1 MKKTYFMAAACGL
14 LMAFGATSCEKSA
27 YPGYKMTESGL
38 YYKYLVENDGPTA
51 QLGEV
56 VEVDL
61 AYYLNDSLIYSTK
74 DAPEP
79 VYDLV
84 HEPSFAGDLYEGFTM
99 MHKGDSMSM
108 IMPADSVFLKMFNSR
123 IVPDFVD
130 SASIIRWEVKLV
142 DIMTEEEVNARI
154 QAAMDEKF
162 AAADETLRAYLA
174 ENNIEATPTESGL
187 IYVCTQA
194 GNGAKPEGGKKVKV
208 HYTGTLLDGT
218 KFDSSVDRG
227 EPFEF
232 PLGMGYVIPGW
243 DEGVAMMSK
252 GEKGILYV
260 PAKLAYGERQAGPI
274 PAFSNLIFEVE
285 LVDFE

>member
-1 MKKTYFMAAACGL
+1 MKKSYLLAAACGL
-14 LMAFGATSCEKSA
+14 MMAFVATSCEKSP
-27 YPGYKMTESGL
+27 YPGYKQTESGL
-38 YYKYLVENDGPTA
+38 YYKYLVKNDGPTA
-51 QLGEV
+51 ELGKV

-61 AYYLNDSLIYSTK
+61 AYYLDDSLLYSTK
-74 DAPEP
+74 DMPQP
-79 VYDLV
+79 VYDMV
-84 HEPSFAGDLYEGFTM
+84 RESSFAGDLYEGFTM

-108 IMPADSVFLKMFNSR
+108 IMPADSVFLKMFMAR
-123 IVPDFVD
+123 VLPDFVD
-130 SASIIRWEVKLV
+130 STSIVRWEVKLI

-162 AAADETLRAYLA
+162 AEADETLQAYLA

-187 IYVCTQA
+187 VYVCTQP
-194 GNGAKPEGGKKVKV
+194 GNGAKPEAGKKVKV

-252 GEKGILYV
+252 GEKGILYI
-260 PAKLAYGERQAGPI
+260 PAKLAYGERQAGTI

-285 LVDFE
+285 LIDFE

>member
-1 MKKTYFMAAACGL
+1 MKKSILLAAACGL
-14 LMAFGATSCEKSA
+14 VMAFVATSCEKSA
-27 YPGYKMTESGL
+27 YPGYKQTESGL
-38 YYKYLVENDGPTA
+38 YYKYLVKNDGPTA

-56 VEVDL
+56 VEVNL
-61 AYYLNDSLIYSTK
+61 AYYLDDSLMYSTSNI
-74 DAPEP
+74 PEP

-84 HEPSFAGDLYEGFTM
+84 REPSFAGDLYEGLTL

-108 IMPADSVFLKMFNSR
+108 IMPADSVFLKMFYSR

-130 SASIIRWEVKLV
+130 SLSIIRWEVKV
-142 DIMTEEEVNARI
+142 IDIMTEEEVNARM
-154 QAAMDEKF
+154 QAALDEKF
-162 AAADETLRAYLA
+162 AESEETLRAYLA

-187 IYVCTQA
+187 VYVCTQA
-194 GNGAKPEGGKKVKV
+194 GNGSKPEAGKKVKV

>member
-1 MKKTYFMAAACGL
+1 
-14 LMAFGATSCEKSA
+14 MAFGATSCEKSA

-61 AYYLNDSLIYSTK
+61 AYYLNDSLLYSTK
-74 DAPEP
+74 DMPQPFYAK
-79 VYDLV
+79 VY
-84 HEPSFAGDLYEGFTM
+84 ESAFAGDLNEGYTM

-187 IYVCTQA
+187 VYVCTQP
-194 GNGAKPEGGKKVKV
+194 GNGAKPEAGKKVKV

>member
-1 MKKTYFMAAACGL
+1 MKKSILLAAACGL
-14 LMAFGATSCEKSA
+14 VMAFVATSCEKSA
-27 YPGYKMTESGL
+27 YPGYKQTESGL
-38 YYKYLVENDGPTA
+38 YYKYLVKNDGPTA

-56 VEVDL
+56 VEVNL
-61 AYYLNDSLIYSTK
+61 AYYLDDSLMYSTS
-74 DAPEP
+74 DILEP

-84 HEPSFAGDLYEGFTM
+84 REPSFAGDLYEGFTM

-108 IMPADSVFLKMFNSR
+108 IMPADSVFLKMFYSR

-130 SASIIRWEVKLV
+130 SLSVIRWEVKV
-142 DIMTEEEVNARI
+142 IDIMTEEEVNARI

-162 AAADETLRAYLA
+162 VESEETLRAYLA

-187 IYVCTQA
+187 VYVCTQA
-194 GNGAKPEGGKKVKV
+194 GNGSKPEVGKKVKV

-227 EPFEF
+227 EPIEF
-232 PLGMGYVIPGW
+232 PLGMGNVIPGW
-243 DEGVAMMSK
+243 DEGIAMMSK
-252 GEKGILYV
+252 GEKGILYI
-260 PAKLAYGERQAGPI
+260 PAKLGYGDRQAGPI

>member
-1 MKKTYFMAAACGL
+1 MKKSYLLAAACGL
-14 LMAFGATSCEKSA
+14 MMAFVATSCEKSP
-27 YPGYKMTESGL
+27 YPGYKQTESGL
-38 YYKYLVENDGPTA
+38 YYKYLVKNDGPTA
-51 QLGEV
+51 QLGEI
-56 VEVDL
+56 VEVDW
-61 AYYLNDSLIYSTK
+61 AYYLDDSLLCSTK
-74 DAPEP
+74 DMPEP
-79 VYDLV
+79 FYAKVY
-84 HEPSFAGDLYEGFTM
+84 ESAFAGDLNEGYTM

-154 QAAMDEKF
+154 QTAMDEKF

-187 IYVCTQA
+187 IYVCTQP
-194 GNGAKPEGGKKVKV
+194 GNGAKPEAGKKVKV

-227 EPFEF
+227 EPIEF

>member
-61 AYYLNDSLIYSTK
+61 AYYLNDSLMYSTK

-154 QAAMDEKF
+154 QTAMDEKF

-187 IYVCTQA
+187 VYVCTQP
-194 GNGAKPEGGKKVKV
+194 GNGAKPEAGKKVKV

>member
-1 MKKTYFMAAACGL
+1 
-14 LMAFGATSCEKSA
+14 
-27 YPGYKMTESGL
+27 
-38 YYKYLVENDGPTA
+38 
-51 QLGEV
+51 
-56 VEVDL
+56 
-61 AYYLNDSLIYSTK
+61 
-74 DAPEP
+74 
-79 VYDLV
+79 
-84 HEPSFAGDLYEGFTM
+84 
-99 MHKGDSMSM
+99 
-108 IMPADSVFLKMFNSR
+108 
-123 IVPDFVD
+123 
-130 SASIIRWEVKLV
+130 
-142 DIMTEEEVNARI
+142 MTEEEVNARI

-162 AAADETLRAYLA
+162 VESEETLRAYLA

-187 IYVCTQA
+187 IYVCTQP
-194 GNGAKPEGGKKVKV
+194 GNGAKPEAGKKVKV

>member
-1 MKKTYFMAAACGL
+1 MKKSYLLAAACGL
-14 LMAFGATSCEKSA
+14 MMAFVATSCEKSP
-27 YPGYKMTESGL
+27 YPGYKQTESGL
-38 YYKYLVENDGPTA
+38 YYKYLVKNDGPTA
-51 QLGEV
+51 ELGKV

-61 AYYLNDSLIYSTK
+61 AYYLDDSLLYSTK
-74 DAPEP
+74 DMPQP
-79 VYDLV
+79 VYDMV
-84 HEPSFAGDLYEGFTM
+84 RESSFAGDLYEGFTM

-108 IMPADSVFLKMFNSR
+108 IMPADSVFLKMFMAR
-123 IVPDFVD
+123 VLPDFVD
-130 SASIIRWEVKLV
+130 STSIVRWEVKLI

-162 AAADETLRAYLA
+162 AEADETLQAYLA

-187 IYVCTQA
+187 VYVCTQP
-194 GNGAKPEGGKKVKV
+194 GNGAKPEAGKKVKV

-252 GEKGILYV
+252 GEKGILYI
-260 PAKLAYGERQAGPI
+260 PAKLAYGERQAGTI

>member
-1 MKKTYFMAAACGL
+1 MKKSIMLAAACGL
-14 LMAFGATSCEKSA
+14 VMAFVATSCEKSA
-27 YPGYKMTESGL
+27 YPGYKQTESGL
-38 YYKYLVENDGPTA
+38 YYKYLVKNDGPTA

-56 VEVDL
+56 VEVNL
-61 AYYLNDSLIYSTK
+61 AYYLDDSLMYSTS
-74 DAPEP
+74 DIPEP

-84 HEPSFAGDLYEGFTM
+84 REPSFAGDLYEGFTM

-108 IMPADSVFLKMFNSR
+108 IMPADSVFLKMFYSR

-130 SASIIRWEVKLV
+130 SLSVIRWEVKV
-142 DIMTEEEVNARI
+142 IDIMTEEEVNARI

-162 AAADETLRAYLA
+162 VESEETLRAYLA

-187 IYVCTQA
+187 VYVCTQA
-194 GNGAKPEGGKKVKV
+194 GNGSKPEVGKKVKV

-227 EPFEF
+227 EPIEF
-232 PLGMGYVIPGW
+232 PLGMGNVIPGW
-243 DEGVAMMSK
+243 DEGIAMMSK
-252 GEKGILYV
+252 GEKGILYI
-260 PAKLAYGERQAGPI
+260 PAKLGYGDRQAGPI

>member
-61 AYYLNDSLIYSTK
+61 AYYLNDSLMYSTK

-187 IYVCTQA
+187 IYVCTQP
-194 GNGAKPEGGKKVKV
+194 GNGAKPEAGKKVKV

>member
-1 MKKTYFMAAACGL
+1 MKKSYLLAAACGL
-14 LMAFGATSCEKSA
+14 MMAFVATSCEKSP
-27 YPGYKMTESGL
+27 YPGYKQTESGL
-38 YYKYLVENDGPTA
+38 YYKYLVKNDGPTA
-51 QLGEV
+51 ELGKI

-61 AYYLNDSLIYSTK
+61 AYYLDDSLLYSTK
-74 DAPEP
+74 DMPQP
-79 VYDLV
+79 VYDMV
-84 HEPSFAGDLYEGFTM
+84 RESSFAGDLYEGFTM

-108 IMPADSVFLKMFNSR
+108 IMPADSVFLKMFMAR
-123 IVPDFVD
+123 VLPDFVD
-130 SASIIRWEVKLV
+130 STSIVRWEVKLI

-162 AAADETLRAYLA
+162 AEADETLQAYLA

-187 IYVCTQA
+187 VYVCTQP
-194 GNGAKPEGGKKVKV
+194 GNGAKPEAGKKVKV

-252 GEKGILYV
+252 GEKGILYI
-260 PAKLAYGERQAGPI
+260 PAKLAYGERQAGTI

>member
-1 MKKTYFMAAACGL
+1 MKKSILLAAACGL
-14 LMAFGATSCEKSA
+14 VMAFVATSCEKSA
-27 YPGYKMTESGL
+27 YPGYKQTESGL
-38 YYKYLVENDGPTA
+38 YYKYLVKNDGPTA

-56 VEVDL
+56 VEVNL
-61 AYYLNDSLIYSTK
+61 AYYLDDSLMYSTSNI
-74 DAPEP
+74 PEP

-84 HEPSFAGDLYEGFTM
+84 RESSFPGDLYEGFTL

-123 IVPDFVD
+123 IVPEFVD
-130 SASIIRWEVKLV
+130 SLSVIRWEVKV
-142 DIMTEEEVNARI
+142 IDIMTEEEVNARI

-162 AAADETLRAYLA
+162 VESEETLRAYLA

-187 IYVCTQA
+187 VYVCTQA
-194 GNGAKPEGGKKVKV
+194 GNGSKPEVGKKVKV

-227 EPFEF
+227 EPIEF
-232 PLGMGYVIPGW
+232 PLGMGNVIPGW
-243 DEGVAMMSK
+243 DEGIAMMSK
-252 GEKGILYV
+252 GEKGILYI
-260 PAKLAYGERQAGPI
+260 PAKLGYGDRQAGPI

>member
-1 MKKTYFMAAACGL
+1 MKKTIFMAAICGL
-14 LMAFGATSCEKSA
+14 VLAFGATSCEKSA

-51 QLGEV
+51 ELGKV
-56 VEVDL
+56 VEIEL
-61 AYYLNDSLIYSTK
+61 AYYLDDSLMYSTN
-74 DAPEP
+74 DMPEP

-84 HEPSFAGDLYEGFTM
+84 RESSFAGDLYEGFTL

-108 IMPADSVFLKMFNSR
+108 IMRADSVFLKMFGSQ
-123 IVPDFVD
+123 ILPDFVD
-130 SASIIRWEVKLV
+130 STSIIRWEVKLI
-142 DIMTEEEVNARI
+142 DIMTEEEVNARM

-162 AAADETLRAYLA
+162 VASDEAFAAYLA
-174 ENNIEATPTESGL
+174 ENSIEATPTESGL
-187 IYVCTQA
+187 VYVCTQA
-194 GNGAKPEGGKKVKV
+194 GNGVKPEAGKKVKV
-208 HYTGTLLDGT
+208 HYTGMLLDGT

-243 DEGVAMMSK
+243 DEGISMMSK
-252 GEKGILYV
+252 GEKGILYI
-260 PAKLAYGERQAGPI
+260 PAKLGYGERAAGPI

-285 LVDFE
+285 LIDFE

>member
-1 MKKTYFMAAACGL
+1 MKKSYLLAAACGL
-14 LMAFGATSCEKSA
+14 MMAFVATSCEKSP
-27 YPGYKMTESGL
+27 YPGYKQTESGL
-38 YYKYLVENDGPTA
+38 YYKYLVKNDGPTA
-51 QLGEV
+51 ELGKV

-61 AYYLNDSLIYSTK
+61 AYYLDDSLLYSTK
-74 DAPEP
+74 DMPQP
-79 VYDLV
+79 VYDMV
-84 HEPSFAGDLYEGFTM
+84 RESSFAGDLYEGFTM

-108 IMPADSVFLKMFNSR
+108 IMPADSVFLKMFMAR
-123 IVPDFVD
+123 VLPDFVD
-130 SASIIRWEVKLV
+130 STSIVRWEVKLI

-162 AAADETLRAYLA
+162 AEADETLQAYLA

-187 IYVCTQA
+187 VYVCTQP
-194 GNGAKPEGGKKVKV
+194 GNGAKPEAGKKVKV

-232 PLGMGYVIPGW
+232 PLGMGYVITGW

-252 GEKGILYV
+252 GEKGILYI
-260 PAKLAYGERQAGPI
+260 PAKLAYGERQAGTI

>member
-1 MKKTYFMAAACGL
+1 MKKSILLAAACGL
-14 LMAFGATSCEKSA
+14 VMAFVATSCEKSA
-27 YPGYKMTESGL
+27 YPGYKQTESGL
-38 YYKYLVENDGPTA
+38 YYKYLVKNDGPTA

-56 VEVDL
+56 VEVNL
-61 AYYLNDSLIYSTK
+61 AYYLDDSLMYSTSNI
-74 DAPEP
+74 PEP

-84 HEPSFAGDLYEGFTM
+84 RESSFPGDLYEGFAM

-123 IVPDFVD
+123 IVPEFVD
-130 SASIIRWEVKLV
+130 SLSVIRWEVKV
-142 DIMTEEEVNARI
+142 IDIMTEEEVNARI

-162 AAADETLRAYLA
+162 VESEETLRAYLA

-194 GNGAKPEGGKKVKV
+194 GNGVKPEVGKKVKV

-218 KFDSSVDRG
+218 TFDSSVDRG
-227 EPFEF
+227 EPIEF
-232 PLGMGYVIPGW
+232 PLGMGNVIPGW
-243 DEGVAMMSK
+243 DEGIAMMSK
-252 GEKGILYV
+252 GEKGILYI
-260 PAKLAYGERQAGPI
+260 PAKLGYGDRQAGPI

>member
-38 YYKYLVENDGPTA
+38 YYKYLVENDGPAA

-61 AYYLNDSLIYSTK
+61 AYYLNDSLMYSTK

-187 IYVCTQA
+187 IYVCTQP
-194 GNGAKPEGGKKVKV
+194 GNGAKPEAGKKVKV

-227 EPFEF
+227 EPIEF

>member
-61 AYYLNDSLIYSTK
+61 AYYLNDSLLYSTK
-74 DAPEP
+74 DMPQPFYAK
-79 VYDLV
+79 VY
-84 HEPSFAGDLYEGFTM
+84 ESAFAGDLNEGYTM

-187 IYVCTQA
+187 VYVCTQP
-194 GNGAKPEGGKKVKV
+194 GNGAKPEAGKKVKV

>member
-61 AYYLNDSLIYSTK
+61 AYYLNDSLMYSTK

-187 IYVCTQA
+187 IYVCTQP
-194 GNGAKPEGGKKVKV
+194 GNGAKPEAGKKVKV

-227 EPFEF
+227 EPIEF

>member
-1 MKKTYFMAAACGL
+1 MKKSYLLAAACGL
-14 LMAFGATSCEKSA
+14 MMAFVATSCEKSP
-27 YPGYKMTESGL
+27 YPGYKQTESGL
-38 YYKYLVENDGPTA
+38 YYKYLVKNDGPTA
-51 QLGEV
+51 ELGKV

-61 AYYLNDSLIYSTK
+61 AYYLDDSLLYSTK
-74 DAPEP
+74 DMPQP
-79 VYDLV
+79 VYDMV
-84 HEPSFAGDLYEGFTM
+84 RESSFAGDLYEGFTM

-108 IMPADSVFLKMFNSR
+108 IMPADSVFLKMFMAR
-123 IVPDFVD
+123 VLPDFVD
-130 SASIIRWEVKLV
+130 STSIVRWEVKLI

-162 AAADETLRAYLA
+162 AEADETLQAYLA

-187 IYVCTQA
+187 VYVCTQP
-194 GNGAKPEGGKKVKV
+194 GNGAKPEAGKKVKV

-227 EPFEF
+227 EPIEF

-260 PAKLAYGERQAGPI
+260 PAKLAYGERQAGTI

>member
-1 MKKTYFMAAACGL
+1 MKKSYLLAAACGL
-14 LMAFGATSCEKSA
+14 MMAFVATSCEKSP
-27 YPGYKMTESGL
+27 YPGYKQTESGL
-38 YYKYLVENDGPTA
+38 YYKYLVKNDRPTA
-51 QLGEV
+51 ELGKV

-61 AYYLNDSLIYSTK
+61 AYYLDDSLLYSTK
-74 DAPEP
+74 DMPQP
-79 VYDLV
+79 VYDMV
-84 HEPSFAGDLYEGFTM
+84 RESSFAGDLYEGFTM

-108 IMPADSVFLKMFNSR
+108 IMPADSVFLKMFMAR
-123 IVPDFVD
+123 VLPDFVD
-130 SASIIRWEVKLV
+130 STSIVRWEVKLI

-162 AAADETLRAYLA
+162 AEADETLQAYLA

-187 IYVCTQA
+187 VYVCTQP
-194 GNGAKPEGGKKVKV
+194 GNGAKPEAGKKVKV

-252 GEKGILYV
+252 GEKGILYI
-260 PAKLAYGERQAGPI
+260 PAKLAYGERQAGTI

>member
-187 IYVCTQA
+187 VYVCTQP
-194 GNGAKPEGGKKVKV
+194 GNGAKPEAGKKVKV

>member
-1 MKKTYFMAAACGL
+1 MKKSILLAAACGL
-14 LMAFGATSCEKSA
+14 VMAFVATSCEKSA
-27 YPGYKMTESGL
+27 YPGYKQTESGL
-38 YYKYLVENDGPTA
+38 YYKYLVKNDGPTA

-56 VEVDL
+56 VEVNL
-61 AYYLNDSLIYSTK
+61 AYYLDDSLMYSTS
-74 DAPEP
+74 DIPEP

-84 HEPSFAGDLYEGFTM
+84 REPSFAGDLYEGFTM

-108 IMPADSVFLKMFNSR
+108 IMPADSVFLKMFYSR

-130 SASIIRWEVKLV
+130 SLSVIRWEVKV
-142 DIMTEEEVNARI
+142 IDIMTEEEVNARI

-162 AAADETLRAYLA
+162 VESEETLRAYLA

-187 IYVCTQA
+187 VYVCTQA
-194 GNGAKPEGGKKVKV
+194 GNGSKPEAGKKVKV

-218 KFDSSVDRG
+218 TFDSSVDRG
-227 EPFEF
+227 EPIEF
-232 PLGMGYVIPGW
+232 PLGMGNVIPGW
-243 DEGVAMMSK
+243 DEGIAMMSK
-252 GEKGILYV
+252 GEKGILYI
-260 PAKLAYGERQAGPI
+260 PAKLGYGDRQAGPI

>member
-61 AYYLNDSLIYSTK
+61 AYYLNDSLMYSTK

-187 IYVCTQA
+187 IYVCTQP
-194 GNGAKPEGGKKVKV
+194 GNGAKPEAGKKVKV

-218 KFDSSVDRG
+218 KFDSSVDHG

>member
-1 MKKTYFMAAACGL
+1 MKKSILLAAACGL
-14 LMAFGATSCEKSA
+14 VMAFVATSCEKSA
-27 YPGYKMTESGL
+27 YPGYKQTESGL
-38 YYKYLVENDGPTA
+38 YYKYLVKNDGPTA

-56 VEVDL
+56 VEVNL
-61 AYYLNDSLIYSTK
+61 AYYLDDSLMYSTSNI
-74 DAPEP
+74 PEP

-84 HEPSFAGDLYEGFTM
+84 RESSFPGDLYEGFAM

-108 IMPADSVFLKMFNSR
+108 IMPADSVFLKMLNSR
-123 IVPDFVD
+123 IVPEFVD
-130 SASIIRWEVKLV
+130 SLSVIRWEVKV
-142 DIMTEEEVNARI
+142 IDIMTEEEVNARI

-162 AAADETLRAYLA
+162 VESEETLRAYLA

-187 IYVCTQA
+187 VYVCTQA
-194 GNGAKPEGGKKVKV
+194 GNGSKPEVGKKVKV

-227 EPFEF
+227 EPIEF
-232 PLGMGYVIPGW
+232 PLGMGNVIPGW
-243 DEGVAMMSK
+243 DEGIAMMSK
-252 GEKGILYV
+252 GEKGILYI
-260 PAKLAYGERQAGPI
+260 PAKLGYGDRQAGPI

>member
-1 MKKTYFMAAACGL
+1 MKKSILLAAACGL
-14 LMAFGATSCEKSA
+14 VMAFVATSCEKSA
-27 YPGYKMTESGL
+27 YPGYKQTESGL
-38 YYKYLVENDGPTA
+38 YYKYLVKNDGPTA

-56 VEVDL
+56 VEVNL
-61 AYYLNDSLIYSTK
+61 AYYLDDSLMYSTSNI
-74 DAPEP
+74 PEP

-84 HEPSFAGDLYEGFTM
+84 RESSFPGDLYEGFTL

-123 IVPDFVD
+123 IVPEFVD
-130 SASIIRWEVKLV
+130 SLSVIRWEVKV
-142 DIMTEEEVNARI
+142 IDIMTEEEVNARI

-162 AAADETLRAYLA
+162 VESEETLRAYLA

-187 IYVCTQA
+187 VYVCTQA
-194 GNGAKPEGGKKVKV
+194 GNGSKPEAGKKVKV

-227 EPFEF
+227 EPIEF
-232 PLGMGYVIPGW
+232 PLGMGNVIPGW
-243 DEGVAMMSK
+243 DEGIAMMSK
-252 GEKGILYV
+252 GEKGILYI
-260 PAKLAYGERQAGPI
+260 PAKSGYGDRQAGPI